1 MRAEKKNINVEIGKR
16 LQQARKNN
24 GYTQEQF
31 AETLDVGVEHY
42 RKLEGGMYGLQ
53 PDKMFTLYE
62 TYRIDPTYLISG
74 ETRQSFDFDSYIMN
88 CEKKDKDILIDR
100 MLAYIRRILLDNGE
114 KTGKMQ

>member
-1 MRAEKKNINVEIGKR
+1 MAFGDR
-16 LQQARKNN
+16 LQEIRRCS
-24 GYTQEQF
+24 GLTQEQF

-42 RKLEGGMYGLQ
+42 RKLESGMYGLQ
-53 PDKMFTLYE
+53 PEKMFTLYE

-88 CEKKDKDILIDR
+88 CEKKEKDILIDR
-100 MLAYIRRILLDNGE
+100 MLAYIRRILLDNSE

>member
-31 AETLDVGVEHY
+31 AEALDVGVEHY
-42 RKLEGGMYGLQ
+42 RKLESGMYGLQ

-62 TYRIDPTYLISG
+62 KYRIDPTYLISG
-74 ETRQSFDFDSYIMN
+74 EKQQSFDFDLYIMN
-88 CEKKDKDILIDR
+88 CEKWEKDLLIDR
-100 MLAYIRRILLDNGE
+100 MLAYIRRVLLDNSE